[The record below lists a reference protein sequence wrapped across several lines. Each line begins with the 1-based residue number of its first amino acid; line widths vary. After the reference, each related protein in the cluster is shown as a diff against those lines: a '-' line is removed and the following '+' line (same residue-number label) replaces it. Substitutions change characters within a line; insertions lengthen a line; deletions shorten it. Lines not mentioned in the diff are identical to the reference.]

1 MDDLEDKILEITAL
15 EAHAMK
21 NTQRNAPDTDNVTA
35 VEKDTADVTAVE
47 NDPADVT
54 AVESEEVIKVSG
66 NNGEI

>member
-47 NDPADVT
+47 T
-54 AVESEEVIKVSG
+54 TQQMSQQWKVKRSSK
-66 NNGEI
+66 